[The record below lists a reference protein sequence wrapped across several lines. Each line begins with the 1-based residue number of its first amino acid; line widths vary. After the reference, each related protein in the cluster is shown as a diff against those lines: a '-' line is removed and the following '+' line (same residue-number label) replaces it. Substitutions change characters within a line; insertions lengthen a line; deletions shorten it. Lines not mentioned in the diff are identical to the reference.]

1 VVSIPNG
8 QLAVMSLENFARRDK
23 IWFHHI
29 LRLRYETTTEQ
40 LRYVLAEIR
49 KMLYQH
55 PKIETSSARIRLVGL
70 GSSSLDLD
78 VFAYVL
84 ETSYT
89 TFLEIQEDL
98 LLRMMEIVEASGTGL
113 ALPSQTTYVAGDSGL
128 NAAKSESAIA
138 AVREWRD
145 QGMLPFPD
153 FSPETI
159 KEIDNTQEYPPS
171 DSALRNKSK
180 K

>member
-1 VVSIPNG
+1 
-8 QLAVMSLENFARRDK
+8 MSLENYARRDK

-55 PKIETSSARIRLVGL
+55 PKIETPSARIRFVGL

-78 VFAYVL
+78 VFAYIL

-89 TFLEIQEDL
+89 TFLAIQEDL
-98 LLRMMEIVEASGTGL
+98 LLRIMEIVEASGTGF
-113 ALPSQTTYVAGDSGL
+113 ALPSQTTYIAGDSGL
-128 NAAKSESAIA
+128 KVAKSEKAIA
-138 AVREWRD
+138 MVRQWRD
-145 QGMLPFPD
+145 QGKLPFPD

-159 KEIDNTQEYPPS
+159 KEIDNVLEYPPP
-171 DSALRNKSK
+171 DSAPRNKGK
-180 K
+180 E